1 MNNFKL
7 RLFIFVCLFLS
18 GLSAKA
24 DFNFKCLGLTK
35 ESDCLKQFR
44 ERDTLGFF
52 NPDGTSDRTLNQTPS
67 AFCGVTAANTSCAM
81 EGGSNL
87 FVCAVKTNNC
97 SPVSSVLQ
105 SSPPQFV
112 CEKGSGYRGVITK
125 RINKDSYGNENVLT
139 EFFCVPKNVN
149 TQRPRGNTGANT
161 TTTNGPV
168 CGGKPE
174 PRVCNGSCYQNYD
187 CNNGKWEKSGREDCE
202 ICGANAEPEAPTE
215 I

>member
-1 MNNFKL
+1 MNNFKS

-35 ESDCLKQFR
+35 ESDCLKQFQ
-44 ERDTLGFF
+44 ERDKLGFF
-52 NPDGTSDRTLNQTPS
+52 NPDGTADKTLGQAPS

-81 EGGSNL
+81 TGGSNL

-97 SPVSSVLQ
+97 SPVSSVLH
-105 SSPPQFV
+105 SDPPQFV
-112 CEKGSGYRGVITK
+112 CEKGSEYRGVTTRRIT
-125 RINKDSYGNENVLT
+125 KDSYGNEHTHV

-149 TQRPRGNTGANT
+149 PQRPRGNTG
-161 TTTNGPV
+161 P
-168 CGGKPE
+168 
-174 PRVCNGSCYQNYD
+174 
-187 CNNGKWEKSGREDCE
+187 
-202 ICGANAEPEAPTE
+202 ANAEPEATTE